1 MQNLND
7 KNIEFSFAFEVSEK
21 QIEVASASD
30 PDLLKI
36 RCFGTHEGLNE
47 NGLLVLRQV
56 LKDNYRSLIDKPVV
70 VVLDKDN
77 KPTGHGYDFK
87 RKKFIEAKRK
97 YVGHVVDAFPC
108 IVCEDGSIVD
118 VSWTAEADYPKGEF
132 RILCDLVIYKRYLG
146 ELSETLSDLHVG
158 GELKFSIEAVT
169 DQEVTYE
176 GIRNCTKIQFTGLA
190 IVKNPA

>member
-1 MQNLND
+1 MQNLENQ
-7 KNIEFSFAFEVSEK
+7 NIEFPFAFEVSEK
-21 QIEVASASD
+21 QIEVASAYD
-30 PDLLKI
+30 PDLLRIK
-36 RCFGTHEGLNE
+36 CFGAHEGLNE

-70 VVLDKDN
+70 VVLDKNN

-97 YVGHVVDAFPC
+97 YVGHVVNAYPC
-108 IVCEDGSIVD
+108 IVCEDGTISD
-118 VSWTAEADYPKGEF
+118 VSYMDEVDYPKGEF
-132 RILCDLVIYKRYLG
+132 RILCELVIYKRYLS
-146 ELSETLSDLHVG
+146 ELSDILTDLHIDG
-158 GELKFSIEAVT
+158 NLKFSIEAIADEQIT
-169 DQEVTYE
+169 SE